1 MLTSYLLA
9 CLVSLQLNKN
19 FLSIP
24 CDISELVANNSA
36 SDWKKLMQQIQK
48 DFLEIIDANKRII
61 FKICNSYCKNAVDR
75 EDLAQEIIFQ
85 LWKSWD
91 KYDSNFKLSTWMYRI
106 ALNVAIS
113 FYRKERK
120 STETILMGDQLIE
133 IADEKLEEGL
143 ERNLSALQQ
152 FINELK
158 PLDKALMILYLEE
171 KSHKEI
177 AEIMGI
183 TTTNVATKVGRI
195 KDQLKQRF
203 SKQD

>member
-1 MLTSYLLA
+1 
-9 CLVSLQLNKN
+9 
-19 FLSIP
+19 
-24 CDISELVANNSA
+24 
-36 SDWKKLMQQIQK
+36 MQQIQK
-48 DFLEIIDANKRII
+48 DFLEIIDANKRLI

-120 STETILMGDQLIE
+120 STETVLMGDQLIE